1 MANDDV
7 IRQAQLKLEMM
18 SNEQIGPLQMPT
30 IMKQQYHISDML
42 CGPPTTVPDP
52 GGDSCGHEIND
63 RDVMNTL
70 HVNRNFEPSPDDIQA
85 GLDEY
90 YEVFTLF
97 TEIKAM
103 LYSVVLPQD
112 EVMKEMI
119 EDTLDIEVIKQQI
132 NAEVLDFDK
141 YAECILVLMEILC
154 EPVRDEQIAALK
166 QMTEVGPLFRG
177 IMQTLEDMK
186 QDMLY
191 DSTSPNPGDGT
202 YGNDNDV
209 RSMLKVSD
217 IINTRAVEPSLGDI
231 LGKAEWTIQ
240 YGIIELEKNLCP
252 KSLRTLRSDI
262 KEAYLALRAC
272 KRMEK
277 YQFLCSNPRLNDLHH
292 ILQEFY

>member
-1 MANDDV
+1 MFRSAYSFFKTTPFIV
-7 IRQAQLKLEMM
+7 EC
-18 SNEQIGPLQMPT
+18 LQST
-30 IMKQQYHISDML
+30 IL
-42 CGPPTTVPDP
+42 PTTAPDP
-52 GGDSCGHEIND
+52 GGGSYG
-63 RDVMNTL
+63 
-70 HVNRNFEPSPDDIQA
+70 RNFEPSPDDIQA

-119 EDTLDIEVIKQQI
+119 KGTLDIEVIKQQI

-191 DSTSPNPGDGT
+191 GSTPPNTGDGI
-202 YGNDNDV
+202 YGYGSNDNDV

-217 IINTRAVEPSLGDI
+217 IIKDICRIDI
-231 LGKAEWTIQ
+231 LPVFA
-240 YGIIELEKNLCP
+240 
-252 KSLRTLRSDI
+252 D
-262 KEAYLALRAC
+262 
-272 KRMEK
+272 
-277 YQFLCSNPRLNDLHH
+277 
-292 ILQEFY
+292 